1 MKHTVTLDNDR
12 LTLISGPCAIENVK
26 HATFMAKEIKSRCE
40 DLDIQYIFKASWNK
54 ANRTALESYRG
65 YPVDEAVDMFREI
78 KSEADVFITTDFH
91 ESWQAEKLKDVVDV
105 LQIPAFLCRQ
115 TDMLVCASRT
125 GLPVNVKKGQFISAK
140 DTKEVVNKV
149 TSSGDS
155 EVWLTERGNVF
166 GYGNYVVD
174 YRNIVIMR
182 EYAPVIFDASHTVQ
196 KGAKGGSS
204 GSCREF
210 IEPLAKAAVAVGVDG
225 IFMEVHDNPD
235 EALSDGTSS
244 LDLKDLTPLLEK
256 VLKIRNAHLEGLE

>member
-1 MKHTVTLDNDR
+1 VVKLDNNR
-12 LTLISGPCAIENVK
+12 LTLISGPCAIESVK

-40 DLDIQYIFKASWNK
+40 DLDIQYIFKASWDK
-54 ANRTALESYRG
+54 ANRTELKSYRG
-65 YPVDEAVDMFREI
+65 YDLDLAVNMFQEI
-78 KSEADVFITTDFH
+78 KSGADVLVTTDFH
-91 ESWQAEKLKDVVDV
+91 ESWQAERLKDIVDV

-115 TDMLVCASRT
+115 TDMLVSASRT
-125 GLPVNVKKGQFISAK
+125 GLPVNIKKGQFISAK
-140 DTKEVVNKV
+140 DTKSVINKV

-155 EVWLTERGNVF
+155 DVWLTERGNVF
-166 GYGNYVVD
+166 GYGNYIVD

-210 IEPLAKAAVAVGVDG
+210 IEPLAKAAMAVGVDG
-225 IFMEVHDNPD
+225 LFIEVHDNPD